1 MKDRNGMTQFNFDQ
15 KRFVGVENYDDGDL
29 TKEVIFHYHQ
39 DGTVIRGTF
48 EGGRVIEGKLLAEIL
63 EDGRLDMIWRYTNV
77 DGDVVYGTCVST
89 PELLPDGRYRL
100 HESWTITGGPN
111 QGESGQSVIEEIR
124 NEE

>member
-1 MKDRNGMTQFNFDQ
+1 MNKISEFNYDDR
-15 KRFVGVENYDDGDL
+15 RFVGVENYDDGDL
-29 TKEVIFHYHQ
+29 TKEVIFHYRQ

-77 DGDVVYGTCVST
+77 DGDVVYGTCVSK

-100 HESWTITGGPN
+100 YELWTITGGPN
-111 QGESGQSVIEEIR
+111 QGESGQSVIEEVR

>member
-1 MKDRNGMTQFNFDQ
+1 MKDGYSITRFNFDQ

-48 EGGRVIEGKLLAEIL
+48 EGGRVIE
-63 EDGRLDMIWRYTNV
+63 IWRYTNV

-111 QGESGQSVIEEIR
+111 QGESGKSVIEEIR
-124 NEE
+124 NKE